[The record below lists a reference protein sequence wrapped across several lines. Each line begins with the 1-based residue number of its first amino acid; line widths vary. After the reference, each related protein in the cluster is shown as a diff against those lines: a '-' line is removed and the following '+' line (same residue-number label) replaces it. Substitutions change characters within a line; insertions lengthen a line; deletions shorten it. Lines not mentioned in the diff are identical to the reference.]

1 MPIPRGFFPSLQV
14 AGFVLELGVLI
25 IQLLVFV
32 IKKDLVIGVQI
43 ERISENQIKF
53 ILSENDLSQRNMRL
67 TELSYGS
74 EKTQELFREVMDRAM
89 LECDFHTHE
98 STPLIIEAIPIP
110 ANSIMIII
118 TRVTGKHDLE
128 ARLGHPPT
136 FEDFNNFLNAARN
149 MSGIPGMQGALGLG
163 TQGGTI
169 SKNPADIFGQTIGQ
183 RDAACKNTAGQAIF
197 EFESLDQTIAAVSRI
212 SGIYIG
218 SSTLYKYNKKYYL
231 SMDDKHRPLTKSQ
244 ENILKEYGRKFSAL
258 EISKTYLIEHGE
270 IIINKNAIG
279 ILSAY
284 LG

>member
-1 MPIPRGFFPSLQV
+1 
-14 AGFVLELGVLI
+14 
-25 IQLLVFV
+25 
-32 IKKDLVIGVQI
+32 
-43 ERISENQIKF
+43 
-53 ILSENDLSQRNMRL
+53 MRL
-67 TELSYGS
+67 NELSYGS

-110 ANSIMIII
+110 ANSIMIIV
-118 TRVTGKHDLE
+118 TKVTGKHDLE

-149 MSGIPGMQGALGLG
+149 MQGLG
-163 TQGGTI
+163 GLQGVGAAP
-169 SKNPADIFGQTIGQ
+169 KNPIGGPIGQ
-183 RDAACKNTAGQAIF
+183 PTGPQPAKDKTKSTQAIF
-197 EFESLDQTIAAVSRI
+197 EFIDLDQTIAAVSRI
-212 SGIYIG
+212 AGTFTG
-218 SSTLYKYNKKYYL
+218 NSTLYKYNSKYYL
-231 SMDDKHRPLTKSQ
+231 TIGNKRQAKALTGCQ

-258 EISKTYLIEHGE
+258 EISKTYLGEHGE